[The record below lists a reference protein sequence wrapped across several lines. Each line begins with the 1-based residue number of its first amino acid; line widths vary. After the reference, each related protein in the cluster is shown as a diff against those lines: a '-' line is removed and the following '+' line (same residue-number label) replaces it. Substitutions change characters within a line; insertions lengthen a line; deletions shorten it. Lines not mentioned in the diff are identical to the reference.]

1 MDEQDYKYLISA
13 YQQKS
18 FDLLSQ
24 LTTCEA
30 KNKKL
35 MDIIDNLN
43 SVVAEQQ
50 EEIKTLS
57 NKQRKGV
64 KVEETY

>member
-35 MDIIDNLN
+35 MDIVDNLN
-43 SVVAEQQ
+43 SVIVEQQ
-50 EEIKTLS
+50 EELKKLS
-57 NKQRKGV
+57 NKQRKSV
-64 KVEETY
+64 KIEETY